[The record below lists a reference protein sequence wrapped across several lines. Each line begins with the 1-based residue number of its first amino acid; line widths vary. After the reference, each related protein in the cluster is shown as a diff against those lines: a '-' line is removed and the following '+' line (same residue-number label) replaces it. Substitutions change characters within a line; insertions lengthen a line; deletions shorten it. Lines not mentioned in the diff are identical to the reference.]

1 MLASLLMFI
10 KYIGTTCVVAYLLA
24 QAIILFTKDD
34 EQPKCYPTLMC
45 SDSWLAIFLPF
56 LGMACGMTVMYI
68 WMKYGK

>member
-34 EQPKCYPTLMC
+34 E
-45 SDSWLAIFLPF
+45 
-56 LGMACGMTVMYI
+56 
-68 WMKYGK
+68 